1 MDIKIHLYTCV
12 YLLATTTLH
21 IKAIIYVISNATKQ
35 KQERQNK
42 HFFFTKVKPQHIKDF
57 GKKLTT

>member
-42 HFFFTKVKPQHIKDF
+42 HF
-57 GKKLTT
+57 KKSTEFYKSKTTIQ